1 MDWITLDTVEQ
12 VDAIIELSY
21 SKQVVIFK
29 HSTSCGISKMVLKG
43 FQRDIDSM
51 DVDATNFYFLDL
63 IAFRS
68 VSNYI
73 ADKLEVRH
81 ESPQMIIIQNG
92 KAVHDASHNTINAAS
107 IK

>member
-1 MDWITLDTVEQ
+1 MDWITLDTVEK
-12 VDAIIELSY
+12 VDAIIELSH

-43 FQRDIDSM
+43 LQRDIDSM

-63 IAFRS
+63 LAFRS

-73 ADKLEVRH
+73 ADKIEVRH

-92 KAVHDASHNTINAAS
+92 KAVHHASHNTINAAS

>member
-1 MDWITLDTVEQ
+1 VDWITLDTVEQ
-12 VDAIIELSY
+12 VDAIIELSH

-92 KAVHDASHNTINAAS
+92 KAVHDASHNTINATS